1 MLQSQWWLCSLQNT
15 HGKNLAPIED
25 DGCLCVVV
33 TFLNLFFN
41 WRKTALQCCDSF
53 RCTPAE
59 ISRNCTYTAPLLSLQ
74 PTALDHQS
82 AWLGSPCCIATSYQL
97 CSLPMGVSMCLCE
110 FLHSSHSLLPSLC
123 SQVCCLLLSL
133 HSFPVIVIFV
143 LGSINALR
151 LYWLSMIS

>member
-1 MLQSQWWLCSLQNT
+1 MMTMQPSKYSWEKFSPYRGCWLRVCSCDLF
-15 HGKNLAPIED
+15 K
-25 DGCLCVVV
+25 
-33 TFLNLFFN
+33 FFFN

-53 RCTPAE
+53 RCTTAE
-59 ISRNCTYTAPLLSLQ
+59 ISRNCTYTAPLLSLH
-74 PTALDHQS
+74 PTARDHQS
-82 AWLGSPCCIATSYQL
+82 AWLGSPCYIATPHQL